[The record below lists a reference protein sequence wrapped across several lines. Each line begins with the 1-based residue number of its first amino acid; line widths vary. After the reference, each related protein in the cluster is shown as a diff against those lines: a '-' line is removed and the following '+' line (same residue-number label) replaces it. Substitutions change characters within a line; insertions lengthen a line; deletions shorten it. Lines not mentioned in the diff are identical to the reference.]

1 MSVAPPVATTYTTLL
16 KALRDLAL
24 SDEAV
29 KTFRVGPLSSVEI
42 ETGTD
47 PITTNSYKY
56 PAIHLVPQQFVMNGR
71 STVFEFDM
79 IVFDLAKDNLNLQ
92 HQIVS
97 ECLEITRDLM
107 AKFVLTDWG
116 EFRFNLEMPATGTP
130 FSEGFQNNPTGVT
143 TRMRIEAITPLN
155 LCDAPFKP

>member
-1 MSVAPPVATTYTTLL
+1 
-16 KALRDLAL
+16 
-24 SDEAV
+24 
-29 KTFRVGPLSSVEI
+29 
-42 ETGTD
+42 
-47 PITTNSYKY
+47 
-56 PAIHLVPQQFVMNGR
+56 
-71 STVFEFDM
+71 M